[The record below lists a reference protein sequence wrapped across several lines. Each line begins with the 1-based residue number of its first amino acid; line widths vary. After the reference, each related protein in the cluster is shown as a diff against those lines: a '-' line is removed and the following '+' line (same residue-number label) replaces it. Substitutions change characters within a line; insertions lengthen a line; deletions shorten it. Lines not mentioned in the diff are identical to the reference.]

1 MAMFDSLPAFIRMFF
16 VMMVIVVGYGYLIV
30 SMITL
35 RRLDVVLQLL
45 FLTALSALSS
55 FLTFR
60 TDSMWTGEPEIFLAL
75 LTGMFTAT
83 VLFYMVKVLVRAV
96 AGG

>member
-45 FLTALSALSS
+45 FLTALSALFS

-60 TDSMWTGEPEIFLAL
+60 TD
-75 LTGMFTAT
+75 
-83 VLFYMVKVLVRAV
+83 
-96 AGG
+96 